1 MAAVGKAKKKNQKV
15 DVETPL
21 DTPKYVGEPVCV
33 CVWPCCTA
41 AMGPLWVGLPL
52 SNQNRLIPGVFK
64 MFSRK
69 AS

>member
-33 CVWPCCTA
+33 CVALLYCCYGTTVGGA
-41 AMGPLWVGLPL
+41 PLVKPKQINSRCL
-52 SNQNRLIPGVFK
+52 QNVF
-64 MFSRK
+64 
-69 AS
+69 